1 MIARGRV
8 PASAV
13 ELIEKEPGPC
23 GRAFLRGRSDAHC
36 RAAVTEAEIE
46 MAIADDPNEGATLMA
61 RQEPRVYSRKPLA
74 IGIFMALQ
82 ARIEAG
88 HATLEERELAL
99 RAKALYRTRYRQ
111 GNFSPLT
118 ALRLGLI
125 DAKGNE
131 LA

>member
-1 MIARGRV
+1 MIGTRLTV
-8 PASAV
+8 
-13 ELIEKEPGPC
+13 
-23 GRAFLRGRSDAHC
+23 
-36 RAAVTEAEIE
+36 EIE
-46 MAIADDPNEGATLMA
+46 MTIADGPDEGTTLMV
-61 RQEPRVYSRKPLA
+61 RQELRAYSRKPLP
-74 IGIFMALQ
+74 IGVFMTLQ

-88 HATLEERELAL
+88 HASLEERELAL

-131 LA
+131 SA

>member
-1 MIARGRV
+1 MWSG
-8 PASAV
+8 
-13 ELIEKEPGPC
+13 L
-23 GRAFLRGRSDAHC
+23 FLRGRSDAQC
-36 RAAVTEAEIE
+36 RAPVTEAKIE
-46 MAIADDPNEGATLMA
+46 MAIADGLNEATTLVA
-61 RQEPRVYSRKPLA
+61 RQELRAYSRKPLP
-74 IGIFMALQ
+74 IGVFMALQ

-118 ALRLGLI
+118 ALRLRLI
-125 DAKGNE
+125 DSKGDE